1 MDIPT
6 YLSHPVQLA
15 TVTYSDPPVTKL
27 HRALASPAPK
37 QDKKTPAKTRWL
49 HILPYLLCI
58 YVSTI
63 SRWTLFCIAVWFLTV
78 CIVLVGTM
86 LSYTSE
92 YQVKEIYKY
101 FPQVLNTHWIY

>member
-49 HILPYLLCI
+49 HIAYFT
-58 YVSTI
+58 VSTLYLRI
-63 SRWTLFCIAVWFLTV
+63 WTI
-78 CIVLVGTM
+78 
-86 LSYTSE
+86 
-92 YQVKEIYKY
+92 
-101 FPQVLNTHWIY
+101 

>member
-37 QDKKTPAKTRWL
+37 QDKKTPAKTRWPHL
-49 HILPYLLCI
+49 
-58 YVSTI
+58 
-63 SRWTLFCIAVWFLTV
+63 
-78 CIVLVGTM
+78 
-86 LSYTSE
+86 
-92 YQVKEIYKY
+92 
-101 FPQVLNTHWIY
+101 

>member
-37 QDKKTPAKTRWL
+37 QDKKTPAKTRWPHL
-49 HILPYLLCI
+49 LLYLI
-58 YVSTI
+58 YIYSTYLQYLDGRCSVSR
-63 SRWTLFCIAVWFLTV
+63 S
-78 CIVLVGTM
+78 G
-86 LSYTSE
+86 S
-92 YQVKEIYKY
+92 
-101 FPQVLNTHWIY
+101 

>member
-37 QDKKTPAKTRWL
+37 QDKKTPAKTRLL

-92 YQVKEIYKY
+92 YQVKEISKY
-101 FPQVLNTHWIY
+101 FHQVLNTH